1 MDGGAPPD
9 DADDG
14 VTIVRLASAASQ
26 DVRRPLSAALGAAVL
41 WLCPAFYLAVRED
54 LATFGGPLV
63 RVVMPG
69 AALALL
75 VLGALAARHCLL
87 TLRPRHAI
95 IGADGVCFAGAF
107 DQVFVPFGE
116 VAEVR
121 LEPNG
126 TSLRTRAGGLVL
138 MPVAPASFR
147 AERAASEDPRLA
159 ARNEL
164 HDRIRAA
171 RRKYEEARP
180 RPPDER
186 LDRNGRSISLW
197 RADLLRVAGDA
208 GPYRGSTTSLD
219 DLRQVIEDAYAP
231 ADRRIAAA
239 LVVALRT
246 EGQAAAA
253 TRLAVQRSADPDL
266 RVALDGASRGKIDED
281 ALARLAERERR

>member
-138 MPVAPASFR
+138 MPVAPASFAPSVPPAR
-147 AERAASEDPRLA
+147 IPGWPRETSSTTAFARRAASTR
-159 ARNEL
+159 R
-164 HDRIRAA
+164 RGRA
-171 RRKYEEARP
+171 RRT
-180 RPPDER
+180 
-186 LDRNGRSISLW
+186 S
-197 RADLLRVAGDA
+197 
-208 GPYRGSTTSLD
+208 GSTETVARS
-219 DLRQVIEDAYAP
+219 RCGEPICFASP
-231 ADRRIAAA
+231 GTPGPTAAA
-239 LVVALRT
+239 PLRWMT
-246 EGQAAAA
+246 SG
-253 TRLAVQRSADPDL
+253 R
-266 RVALDGASRGKIDED
+266 
-281 ALARLAERERR
+281 